1 MFNFELKS
9 CLSKLQN
16 TEEGKEDEEEEEV
29 NVWKV
34 IETLWTK
41 RNTVIYYDFTLHCQE
56 NI

>member
-9 CLSKLQN
+9 CLSKLKN
-16 TEEGKEDEEEEEV
+16 TEEGKEEEEEEV

-34 IETLWTK
+34 IETLSTK
-41 RNTVIYYDFTLHCQE
+41 RNTVIYYDFILYCQE

>member
-34 IETLWTK
+34 IETLSTK
-41 RNTVIYYDFTLHCQE
+41 RNTVIYYDFILYCQE